1 MRKIVVRG
9 LKLIFRKFIPWSTN
23 SLTESKEKN
32 TQYYS
37 EYLKLPLVSWNHFS
51 STSKIDLNCKEIL
64 LKYVSSKFPNH
75 EAWQASSLRSALYSW
90 SLNRQHDEDTAS
102 GLVCVG
108 GSGLLPEA
116 GQPIQGVPE
125 WSKETQV
132 FWQQQTNMCV
142 PWWNCSRQV
151 QGKSSW
157 NNK

>member
-1 MRKIVVRG
+1 MSNSISYVSALSTFLFIVRSERN
-9 LKLIFRKFIPWSTN
+9 LKPLCVDIARTSSLVIKVTKNIFMSIQKW
-23 SLTESKEKN
+23 
-32 TQYYS
+32 
-37 EYLKLPLVSWNHFS
+37 VSY
-51 STSKIDLNCKEIL
+51 NCKEIL